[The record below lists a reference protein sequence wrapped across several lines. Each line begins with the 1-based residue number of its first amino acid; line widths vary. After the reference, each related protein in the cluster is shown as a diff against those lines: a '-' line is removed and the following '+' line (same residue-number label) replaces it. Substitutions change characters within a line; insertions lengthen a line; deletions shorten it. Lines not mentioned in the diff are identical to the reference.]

1 MQPMLDLRDWLAST
15 QDAKAKRRYRTF
27 KRRTGKVNVDRRT
40 GAPIP
45 GPYKFPVRID
55 ILRKL
60 LTVEA
65 ALPADVVGER
75 PQLIGDEEL
84 RKIRQLWRTEEQDW
98 DDSAANLLAE
108 FDHRTIDWG
117 IDDSGAF
124 SSRDRELLNRSA
136 ESAEVPG
143 GMIAKL
149 LDSERQY
156 QGLSRRSGI
165 FKEIDAILGEDW
177 LTHENEQ
184 ELGDTYLSVRESV
197 NKKDE
202 QRKR

>member
-1 MQPMLDLRDWLAST
+1 MQHLARP
-15 QDAKAKRRYRTF
+15 KKKRRVAQ
-27 KRRTGKVNVDRRT
+27 KRNRCRWCAEDRQRKK
-40 GAPIP
+40 ADLPVVRYLD
-45 GPYKFPVRID
+45 YKNAEV
-55 ILRKL
+55 LRKL